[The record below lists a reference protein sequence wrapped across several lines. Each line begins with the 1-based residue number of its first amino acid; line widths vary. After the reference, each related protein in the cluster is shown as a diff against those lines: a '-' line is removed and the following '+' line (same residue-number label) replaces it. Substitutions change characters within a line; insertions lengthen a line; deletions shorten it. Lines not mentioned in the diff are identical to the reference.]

1 MMNKRG
7 FTLVEVIVS
16 VAILAIISVLFVT
29 LFVQA
34 LTINQ
39 TNIKINKNSV
49 VSSSMLTT
57 NNFYSIGIGVGRLNF
72 NGITFNVDT
81 DIKESN
87 GTVKYRMFRAKE

>member
-57 NNFYSIGIGVGRLNF
+57 NNFYSIGRGVGRLNF